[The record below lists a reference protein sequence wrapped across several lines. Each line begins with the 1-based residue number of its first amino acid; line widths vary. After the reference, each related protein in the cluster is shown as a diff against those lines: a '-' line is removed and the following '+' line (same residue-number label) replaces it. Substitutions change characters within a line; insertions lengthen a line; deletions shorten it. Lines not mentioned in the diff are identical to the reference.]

1 MVLARPVE
9 ITLDTLLTA
18 FRHAGCGDPH
28 LIFAGGLRYIP
39 PSSRNGEDRAAFEEL
54 GGLGFT
60 EGKRLTSDFED
71 VLHILDRPNTEYYAT
86 VRTEAEQYSVLVAVR
101 GRAAVTAI
109 CQDHRVW
116 LKGVRTDDRA
126 AALVMNLP
134 EYPPAHFAPFSL
146 PQDDFKPGAGSGL
159 YDDEAEARSRDA
171 RRLDEVFEQP
181 YFGVGFFAAAKHP
194 DGGKRVEAT
203 DGLTYLDIDAGRVA
217 MHVTGSS
224 TNRYITVLPG
234 EPTLLAQKVAALRAS
249 LDH

>member
-71 VLHILDRPNTEYYAT
+71 VLHVLDRPDTEYYAT

-109 CQDHRVW
+109 CAGSRVW
-116 LKGVRTDDRA
+116 LKGVRTADRA

-134 EYPPAHFAPFSL
+134 EYLPARFAPFSL
-146 PQDDFKPGAGSGL
+146 PQDDFKLAAGNEL
-159 YDDEAEARSRDA
+159 YDEPESRSREA

-181 YFGVGFFAAAKHP
+181 YFGVGFFAAAKRS
-194 DGGKRVEAT
+194 DGGRRTEAV
-203 DGLTYLDIDAGRVA
+203 DGLTYLDLDAGRVA
-217 MHVTGSS
+217 MHVTGSPR
-224 TNRYITVLPG
+224 NRYITVLPG
-234 EPTLLAQKVAALRAS
+234 EPVLLSQKVAALRAS

>member
-101 GRAAVTAI
+101 GRGAVTAI
-109 CQDHRVW
+109 CEGNRVW
-116 LKGVRTDDRA
+116 LKGVRTSDHA
-126 AALVMNLP
+126 AALVVNLP
-134 EYPPAHFAPFSL
+134 EYPPARFTPFSL
-146 PQDDFKPGAGSGL
+146 AQDDFKDS
-159 YDDEAEARSRDA
+159 RSRDA
-171 RRLDEVFEQP
+171 RWLDDVFEQP
-181 YFGVGFFAAAKHP
+181 YFGVGFFAAAKRP
-194 DGGKRVEAT
+194 NGEKRTEAT
-203 DGLTYLDIDAGRVA
+203 DGLTYLDLDAGRVA
-217 MHVTGSS
+217 MHVSGSPR
-224 TNRYITVLPG
+224 NRYITVLPG

>member
-1 MVLARPVE
+1 MLARPVE

-39 PSSRNGEDRAAFEEL
+39 PSARNSEDRAAFEEL

-60 EGKRLTSDFED
+60 EGERLTSEFED
-71 VLHILDRPNTEYYAT
+71 VLHMLDRPNTEYYAT
-86 VRTEAEQYSVLVAVR
+86 VRTEAEQYGVLVAVR

-109 CQDHRVW
+109 CQGNRVW

-126 AALVMNLP
+126 AALVTNLP
-134 EYPPAHFAPFSL
+134 EYPPAQFSPFSL
-146 PQDDFKPGAGSGL
+146 PQDDFKASGGSDL
-159 YDDEAEARSRDA
+159 YDEPEARSREA

-194 DGGKRVEAT
+194 DGGRRIET
-203 DGLTYLDIDAGRVA
+203 SDDLTYLDLDAGRVA
-217 MHVTGSS
+217 MHVSGSPR
-224 TNRYITVLPG
+224 NRYITVLPG
-234 EPTLLAQKVAALRAS
+234 EPSLLAQKVAALRAS

>member
-1 MVLARPVE
+1 VVLARPVE

-28 LIFAGGLRYIP
+28 LIFAGGLRYVP

-71 VLHILDRPNTEYYAT
+71 VLHVLDRPDTEYYAT
-86 VRTEAEQYSVLVAVR
+86 LRTEAEQYSVLVAVR

-109 CQDHRVW
+109 CEGGRVW
-116 LKGVRTDDRA
+116 LKGVRTADRA
-126 AALVMNLP
+126 ATLVMNLP
-134 EYPPAHFAPFSL
+134 EYPPARFAPFSL
-146 PQDDFKPGAGSGL
+146 PQDDFKPGEGNEL
-159 YDDEAEARSRDA
+159 YDEPESRSREA

-181 YFGVGFFAAAKHP
+181 YFGVGFFAAAKRS
-194 DGGKRVEAT
+194 DGGRRTEAV
-203 DGLTYLDIDAGRVA
+203 DGLSYLDLDAGRVA
-217 MHVTGSS
+217 MHVTGAPR
-224 TNRYITVLPG
+224 NRYITVLPG
-234 EPTLLAQKVAALRAS
+234 EPVLLAQKVAALRAS

>member
-18 FRHAGCGDPH
+18 FRHARCGDPH

-39 PSSRNGEDRAAFEEL
+39 PSSRDGEDRAAFEEL

-109 CQDHRVW
+109 CEGNRVW
-116 LKGVRTDDRA
+116 LKGVRTSDRA

-134 EYPPAHFAPFSL
+134 EYPPARFSPFSL
-146 PQDDFKPGAGSGL
+146 PQDDFNGDDGNDL
-159 YDDEAEARSRDA
+159 YDEPASRSREARQ
-171 RRLDEVFEQP
+171 LDEVFEQP
-181 YFGVGFFAAAKHP
+181 YFGVGFFAAAMRP
-194 DGGKRVEAT
+194 DGGRRTEAT
-203 DGLTYLDIDAGRVA
+203 DDLTYLDLDAGRVA
-217 MHVTGSS
+217 MHVSGSPR
-224 TNRYITVLPG
+224 NRYITVLPG

>member
-86 VRTEAEQYSVLVAVR
+86 VRTETEQYSVLVAVR

-109 CQDHRVW
+109 CEGNRVW
-116 LKGVRTDDRA
+116 LKGVRTADRA

-134 EYPPAHFAPFSL
+134 EYPPARFSPFSL
-146 PQDDFKPGAGSGL
+146 PQDDFNGAGGNDL
-159 YDDEAEARSRDA
+159 YDEPASRSREARQ
-171 RRLDEVFEQP
+171 LDEVFEQP
-181 YFGVGFFAAAKHP
+181 YFGVGFFAAAMRP
-194 DGGKRVEAT
+194 DGGRRTEAT
-203 DGLTYLDIDAGRVA
+203 DDLTYLDLEAGRVA
-217 MHVTGSS
+217 MHVSGSPR
-224 TNRYITVLPG
+224 NRYITVLPG
-234 EPTLLAQKVAALRAS
+234 EPALLAQKVAALRAS

>member
-9 ITLDTLLTA
+9 ITLDTVLTA

-28 LIFAGGLRYIP
+28 LIFAGGLRYLP

-60 EGKRLTSDFED
+60 EGNRLTSDFED

-109 CQDHRVW
+109 CEGNRVW
-116 LKGVRTDDRA
+116 LKSVRTADRA

-134 EYPPAHFAPFSL
+134 EYPPARFSPFSV
-146 PQDDFKPGAGSGL
+146 PQDDFSGDGGSDL
-159 YDDEAEARSRDA
+159 YDEPASRSREA

-181 YFGVGFFAAAKHP
+181 YFGVGFFAAAMRP
-194 DGGKRVEAT
+194 DGGRRTEAT
-203 DGLTYLDIDAGRVA
+203 DGLTYLDLDDGRVA
-217 MHVTGSS
+217 MHVSGAPR
-224 TNRYITVLPG
+224 NRYITVLPG
-234 EPTLLAQKVAALRAS
+234 EPTLLAQKLAALRAS
-249 LDH
+249 LDR

>member
-28 LIFAGGLRYIP
+28 LVFAGGLRYVP

-60 EGKRLTSDFED
+60 EGRRLTSDFED

-109 CQDHRVW
+109 CEGGRVW
-116 LKGVRTDDRA
+116 LKGVRTADRA

-134 EYPPAHFAPFSL
+134 EYPPARFAPFSL
-146 PQDDFKPGAGSGL
+146 PQDDFKLTTGSEL
-159 YDDEAEARSRDA
+159 YDEPESRSREA
-171 RRLDEVFEQP
+171 RRLDVIFEQP
-181 YFGVGFFAAAKHP
+181 YFGVGFFAAAKRP
-194 DGGKRVEAT
+194 DGGRRTEAV
-203 DGLTYLDIDAGRVA
+203 DGLTYLDLDAGRVA
-217 MHVTGSS
+217 MHVTGSPR
-224 TNRYITVLPG
+224 NRYITVLPG
-234 EPTLLAQKVAALRAS
+234 EPVLLAQKVAALRAG

>member
-18 FRHAGCGDPH
+18 FRHVGCGDPH

-109 CQDHRVW
+109 CEGNRVW
-116 LKGVRTDDRA
+116 LKGVRTSDRA

-134 EYPPAHFAPFSL
+134 EYPPARFTPFSL
-146 PQDDFKPGAGSGL
+146 PQDDFKDS
-159 YDDEAEARSRDA
+159 RSRDA
-171 RRLDEVFEQP
+171 RWLDDVFEQP
-181 YFGVGFFAAAKHP
+181 YFGVGFFAAAKRP
-194 DGGKRVEAT
+194 NGEKRTEAT
-203 DGLTYLDIDAGRVA
+203 DGLTYLDLDAGRVA
-217 MHVTGSS
+217 MHVSGSPQ
-224 TNRYITVLPG
+224 NRYITVLPG
-234 EPTLLAQKVAALRAS
+234 DPSLLAQKVAALRAS

>member
-28 LIFAGGLRYIP
+28 LIFAGGLRYVP

-71 VLHILDRPNTEYYAT
+71 VLHVLDRPDTEYYAT
-86 VRTEAEQYSVLVAVR
+86 LRTEAEQYSVLVAVR

-109 CQDHRVW
+109 CEGGRVW
-116 LKGVRTDDRA
+116 LKGVRTADRA

-134 EYPPAHFAPFSL
+134 EYPPARFAPFSL
-146 PQDDFKPGAGSGL
+146 PQDDFKPGEGNEL
-159 YDDEAEARSRDA
+159 YDEPESRSREA

-181 YFGVGFFAAAKHP
+181 YFGVGFFAAAKRS
-194 DGGKRVEAT
+194 DGGRRTEAV
-203 DGLTYLDIDAGRVA
+203 DGLSYLDLDAGRVA
-217 MHVTGSS
+217 MHVTGAPR
-224 TNRYITVLPG
+224 NRYITVLPG
-234 EPTLLAQKVAALRAS
+234 EPVLLAQKVAALRAS

>member
-86 VRTEAEQYSVLVAVR
+86 VRTETEQYSALVAVR

-109 CQDHRVW
+109 CEGDRVW
-116 LKGVRTDDRA
+116 LKSVRTADRA
-126 AALVMNLP
+126 AALVLNLP
-134 EYPPAHFAPFSL
+134 EYPPARFAPFSL
-146 PQDDFKPGAGSGL
+146 PQDDFKLGAGSDL
-159 YDDEAEARSRDA
+159 YDEPESRSREA

-181 YFGVGFFAAAKHP
+181 YFGVGFFAAAKRP

-203 DGLTYLDIDAGRVA
+203 DGLTYLDLEAGRVA
-217 MHVTGSS
+217 MHVAGSPR
-224 TNRYITVLPG
+224 NRYITVLPG

>member
-39 PSSRNGEDRAAFEEL
+39 PSARNGEDRAAFEEL

-60 EGKRLTSDFED
+60 EGRRLTSDFED

-86 VRTEAEQYSVLVAVR
+86 VRTETEQYSALVAVR

-109 CQDHRVW
+109 CEGGRVW
-116 LKGVRTDDRA
+116 LKSVRTADRA
-126 AALVMNLP
+126 AALVLNLP
-134 EYPPAHFAPFSL
+134 EYPPARFAPFSL
-146 PQDDFKPGAGSGL
+146 PQDNFKLGAGSDL
-159 YDDEAEARSRDA
+159 YDEPEPRSREA

-181 YFGVGFFAAAKHP
+181 YFGVGFFAAAKRP
-194 DGGKRVEAT
+194 DGGKRIEAT
-203 DGLTYLDIDAGRVA
+203 DGLTYLDLDAGRVA
-217 MHVTGSS
+217 MHVAGSPR
-224 TNRYITVLPG
+224 NRYITVLPG

>member
-1 MVLARPVE
+1 MVLGRPVE

-18 FRHAGCGDPH
+18 FRHAGRGDPH

-39 PSSRNGEDRAAFEEL
+39 PSSRGGEDRAAFEEL

-86 VRTEAEQYSVLVAVR
+86 VRTEGEQYGVLVAVR

-109 CQDHRVW
+109 CQGGRVW

-126 AALVMNLP
+126 SALVLNLP
-134 EYPPAHFAPFSL
+134 EFPPAQFAPFSL
-146 PQDDFKPGAGSGL
+146 PQDDFKREGGSGL
-159 YDDEAEARSRDA
+159 YDEPDSRSREA
-171 RRLDEVFEQP
+171 RRLEEVFDQP

-194 DGGKRVEAT
+194 DGGKRTEAT
-203 DGLTYLDIDAGRVA
+203 DDLTYLDIDAGRVA
-217 MHVTGSS
+217 MHVTGSAR
-224 TNRYITVLPG
+224 NRFITVLPG
-234 EPTLLAQKVAALRAS
+234 EPTLLAQKVAALRAG

>member
-28 LIFAGGLRYIP
+28 LIFAGGLRYVP
-39 PSSRNGEDRAAFEEL
+39 PSSRNGEDRSAFEEL

-60 EGKRLTSDFED
+60 EGKRLTSGFED

-86 VRTEAEQYSVLVAVR
+86 TRTEEEQYSVLVAVR

-109 CQDHRVW
+109 CEGDRVW
-116 LKGVRTDDRA
+116 LKRVRTADRA

-134 EYPPAHFAPFSL
+134 EYPPARFAPFSL
-146 PQDDFKPGAGSGL
+146 PQDDFKADAGNEL
-159 YDDEAEARSRDA
+159 YDETASRSREA

-181 YFGVGFFAAAKHP
+181 YFGIGFFAAAKRA
-194 DGGKRVEAT
+194 DGGRRTEAV
-203 DGLTYLDIDAGRVA
+203 DGLTYLDLDAGRVA
-217 MHVTGSS
+217 MHVTGPPR
-224 TNRYITVLPG
+224 NRYVTVLPG
-234 EPTLLAQKVAALRAS
+234 EPVLLAQKVAALRAS

>member
-39 PSSRNGEDRAAFEEL
+39 PLSRNGEDRAAFEEL

-109 CQDHRVW
+109 CEGNRVW
-116 LKGVRTDDRA
+116 LKGVRTSDRA

-134 EYPPAHFAPFSL
+134 EYPPARFSPFSL
-146 PQDDFKPGAGSGL
+146 SQDDFNGDSGNL
-159 YDDEAEARSRDA
+159 YDEPASRSREARQ
-171 RRLDEVFEQP
+171 LDEVFEQP
-181 YFGVGFFAAAKHP
+181 YFGVGFFAAAMRP
-194 DGGKRVEAT
+194 DGGRRTEAT
-203 DGLTYLDIDAGRVA
+203 DGLTYLDLDAGRVA
-217 MHVTGSS
+217 MHVSGAPR
-224 TNRYITVLPG
+224 NRYITVLPG
-234 EPTLLAQKVAALRAS
+234 EPTLLAQKVTALRAS

>member
-18 FRHAGCGDPH
+18 FRHARCGDPH

-109 CQDHRVW
+109 CEGNRVW
-116 LKGVRTDDRA
+116 LKGVRTSDRA

-134 EYPPAHFAPFSL
+134 EYPPARFSPFSL
-146 PQDDFKPGAGSGL
+146 PQDDFNGDSGDL
-159 YDDEAEARSRDA
+159 YDEPASRSREARQ
-171 RRLDEVFEQP
+171 LDEVFEQP
-181 YFGVGFFAAAKHP
+181 YFGVGFFAAAMRP
-194 DGGKRVEAT
+194 DGGRRTEAT
-203 DGLTYLDIDAGRVA
+203 DDLTYLDLDAGRVA
-217 MHVTGSS
+217 MHVSGSPR
-224 TNRYITVLPG
+224 NRYITVLPG
-234 EPTLLAQKVAALRAS
+234 EPTLLAQKLAALRAS

>member
-1 MVLARPVE
+1 VVLARPVE

-28 LIFAGGLRYIP
+28 LIFAGGLRYVP

-71 VLHILDRPNTEYYAT
+71 VLHVLDRPDTEYYAT
-86 VRTEAEQYSVLVAVR
+86 LRTEAEQYSVLVAVR

-109 CQDHRVW
+109 CEGGRVW
-116 LKGVRTDDRA
+116 LKGVRTADRA

-134 EYPPAHFAPFSL
+134 EYPPARFAPFSL
-146 PQDDFKPGAGSGL
+146 PQDDFKPSEGNEL
-159 YDDEAEARSRDA
+159 YDEPESRSREA

-181 YFGVGFFAAAKHP
+181 YFGVGFFAAAKRS
-194 DGGKRVEAT
+194 DGGRRTEAV
-203 DGLTYLDIDAGRVA
+203 DGLSYLDLDAGRVA
-217 MHVTGSS
+217 MHVTGAPR
-224 TNRYITVLPG
+224 NRYITVLPG
-234 EPTLLAQKVAALRAS
+234 EPVLLAQKVPALRAS

>member
-86 VRTEAEQYSVLVAVR
+86 VRTETEQYSALVAVR

-109 CQDHRVW
+109 CEGSRVW
-116 LKGVRTDDRA
+116 LKSVRTADRA
-126 AALVMNLP
+126 AALVLNLP
-134 EYPPAHFAPFSL
+134 EYPPARFAPFSL
-146 PQDDFKPGAGSGL
+146 PQDDFKLGGGSDL
-159 YDDEAEARSRDA
+159 YDEPESRSREA

-181 YFGVGFFAAAKHP
+181 YFGVGFFAAAKRP

-203 DGLTYLDIDAGRVA
+203 DGLTYLDIEAGRVA
-217 MHVTGSS
+217 MHVAGSPR
-224 TNRYITVLPG
+224 NRYITVLPG

>member
-28 LIFAGGLRYIP
+28 LIFTGGLRYIP

-71 VLHILDRPNTEYYAT
+71 VLHVLDRPNTEYYAT
-86 VRTEAEQYSVLVAVR
+86 LRTETEQYNVLVAVR

-109 CQDHRVW
+109 CEGNRVW
-116 LKGVRTDDRA
+116 LKGVRTADRA

-134 EYPPAHFAPFSL
+134 EYPPAQFAPFSL
-146 PQDDFKPGAGSGL
+146 AQDDFNGGGGDGL
-159 YDDEAEARSRDA
+159 YDEPESRSREARQ
-171 RRLDEVFEQP
+171 LDEVFEQP
-181 YFGVGFFAAAKHP
+181 YFGVGFFAAAMRP
-194 DGGKRVEAT
+194 DGGKRTEAI
-203 DGLTYLDIDAGRVA
+203 DGLSYLDIDSGRVA
-217 MHVTGSS
+217 MHVSGSPR
-224 TNRYITVLPG
+224 NRYITVLPG

>member
-28 LIFAGGLRYIP
+28 LIFAGGLRYVP

-71 VLHILDRPNTEYYAT
+71 VLHVLDRPDTEYYAT
-86 VRTEAEQYSVLVAVR
+86 LRTEAEQYSVLVAVR

-109 CQDHRVW
+109 CEGGRVW
-116 LKGVRTDDRA
+116 LKGVRTTDRA

-134 EYPPAHFAPFSL
+134 EYPPARFAPFSL
-146 PQDDFKPGAGSGL
+146 PQDDFKPGEGNEL
-159 YDDEAEARSRDA
+159 YDEPESRSREA

-181 YFGVGFFAAAKHP
+181 YFGVGFFAAAKRS
-194 DGGKRVEAT
+194 DGGRRTEAV
-203 DGLTYLDIDAGRVA
+203 DGLSYLDLDAGRVA
-217 MHVTGSS
+217 MHVTGAPR
-224 TNRYITVLPG
+224 NRYITVLPG
-234 EPTLLAQKVAALRAS
+234 EPVLLAQKVAALRAS

>member
-18 FRHAGCGDPH
+18 FRHARCGDPH
-28 LIFAGGLRYIP
+28 LIFSGGLRYIP

-109 CQDHRVW
+109 CEGNRVW
-116 LKGVRTDDRA
+116 LKGVRTSDRA

-134 EYPPAHFAPFSL
+134 EYPPARFSPFSL
-146 PQDDFKPGAGSGL
+146 PQDDFNGDSGDL
-159 YDDEAEARSRDA
+159 YDEPASRSREARQ
-171 RRLDEVFEQP
+171 LDEVFEQP
-181 YFGVGFFAAAKHP
+181 YFGVGFFAAAMRP
-194 DGGKRVEAT
+194 DGGRRTEAT
-203 DGLTYLDIDAGRVA
+203 DDLTYLDLDAGRVA
-217 MHVTGSS
+217 MHVSGSPR
-224 TNRYITVLPG
+224 NRYITVLPG
-234 EPTLLAQKVAALRAS
+234 EPTLLAQKLAALRAS

>member
-54 GGLGFT
+54 GELGFT

-86 VRTEAEQYSVLVAVR
+86 LRTETELYNVLVAVR

-109 CQDHRVW
+109 CEGNRVW
-116 LKGVRTDDRA
+116 LKGVRTADRA

-134 EYPPAHFAPFSL
+134 EYPPARFAPFSL
-146 PQDDFKPGAGSGL
+146 PQDDFNGSGGDGL
-159 YDDEAEARSRDA
+159 YDEPEARSREA
-171 RRLDEVFEQP
+171 RQLDEVFEQP
-181 YFGVGFFAAAKHP
+181 YFGVGFFAAAMRP
-194 DGGKRVEAT
+194 DGGKRTEAT
-203 DGLTYLDIDAGRVA
+203 DGLSYLDLDSGRVA
-217 MHVTGSS
+217 MHVSGSPR
-224 TNRYITVLPG
+224 NRYITVLPG

>member
-18 FRHAGCGDPH
+18 FRHVGCGDPH

-109 CQDHRVW
+109 CEGNRVW
-116 LKGVRTDDRA
+116 LKGVRTSDRA

-134 EYPPAHFAPFSL
+134 EYPPARFTPFSL
-146 PQDDFKPGAGSGL
+146 PQDDFKDS
-159 YDDEAEARSRDA
+159 RSRDA
-171 RRLDEVFEQP
+171 RWLDDVFEQP
-181 YFGVGFFAAAKHP
+181 YFGVGFFAAAKRP
-194 DGGKRVEAT
+194 NGEKRTEAT
-203 DGLTYLDIDAGRVA
+203 DGLTYLDLDAGRVA
-217 MHVTGSS
+217 MHVSGSPQ
-224 TNRYITVLPG
+224 NRYITVLPG
-234 EPTLLAQKVAALRAS
+234 DPTLLSQKVAALRAS

>member
-39 PSSRNGEDRAAFEEL
+39 PSSRNGEARAAFEEL

-86 VRTEAEQYSVLVAVR
+86 VRTETEQYSALVAVR

-109 CQDHRVW
+109 CEGDRVW
-116 LKGVRTDDRA
+116 LKTVRTADRA
-126 AALVMNLP
+126 AALVLNLP
-134 EYPPAHFAPFSL
+134 EYPPARFSPFSL
-146 PQDDFKPGAGSGL
+146 PQDDFKLGAGSDL
-159 YDDEAEARSRDA
+159 YDEPESRSREA

-181 YFGVGFFAAAKHP
+181 YFGVGFFAAAKRP
-194 DGGKRVEAT
+194 VGGKRVEAT
-203 DGLTYLDIDAGRVA
+203 DGLTYLDLEAGRVA
-217 MHVTGSS
+217 MHVAGSPR
-224 TNRYITVLPG
+224 NRYITVLPG